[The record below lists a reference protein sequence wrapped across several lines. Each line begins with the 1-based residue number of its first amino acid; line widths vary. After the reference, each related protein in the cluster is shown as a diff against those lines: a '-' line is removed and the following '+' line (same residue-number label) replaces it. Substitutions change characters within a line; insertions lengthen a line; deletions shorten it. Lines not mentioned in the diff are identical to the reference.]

1 MTELMTT
8 FKILNF
14 QLLIQLDLLC
24 FAVFTVSIRPT
35 VLHLIVSL

>member
-1 MTELMTT
+1 MIELMTT

-24 FAVFTVSIRPT
+24 FAVFEYKVHCSTLYS
-35 VLHLIVSL
+35 